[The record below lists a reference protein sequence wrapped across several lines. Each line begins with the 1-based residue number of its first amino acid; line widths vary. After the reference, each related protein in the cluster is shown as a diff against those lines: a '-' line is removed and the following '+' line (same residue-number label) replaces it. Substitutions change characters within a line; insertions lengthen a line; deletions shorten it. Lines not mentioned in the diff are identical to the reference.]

1 MFKSIYLIGIDV
13 LEMIA
18 KFFKGVKLE
27 DGNVFIITLLLLDM

>member
-13 LEMIA
+13 LEIVA
-18 KFFKGVKLE
+18 AFEGVKLE